1 MVVGTE
7 TMNLS
12 KNLLLKFLRAVLFGE
27 KLDASDFA
35 EADWKSIFQLADEQT
50 VSALLLDG
58 MSLLPS
64 ECIAIPLGNKLKRIA
79 AMQRIEQMNRLHRKV
94 IVKIDRALKSEGI
107 PVVFMKGQT
116 TALRYPNPLHRTP
129 GDIDFVVN
137 SKDFKKTMDIL
148 EKIGKVDH
156 ALVHEHHGMAWVDG
170 VTVEPHYKVHN
181 YQSPSTDYAMQEM
194 FASVFP
200 SELSSADMDGYAVP
214 VFPPTFESVFLISHM
229 VNHVYEEGLGLRQ
242 VIDYAMFLSSCAD
255 KIDWLQHHEYLHQMH
270 MKRAWRIFT
279 CICVDYLGM
288 SLPSQVEPFSHQEKV
303 WAEKM
308 MEDIMRV
315 GNFGRGEYVFH
326 HRGFKDAF
334 NNYCWVAKRCWNLGF
349 VCPSEARW
357 WIISKVKRFFWKKS
371 FKK

>member
-12 KNLLLKFLRAVLFGE
+12 KDLLLKFLRAVLFGE
-27 KLDASDFA
+27 KLDASDFT

-64 ECIAIPLGNKLKRIA
+64 ECITIPLGDKLKRIA
-79 AMQRIEQMNRLHRKV
+79 TMQHIEQMNRLHRKV
-94 IVKIDRALKSEGI
+94 IVKIDQALKSEGI
-107 PVVFMKGQT
+107 SVVFMKGQT

-137 SKDFKKTMDIL
+137 PKDFKKTMEVL
-148 EKIGKVDH
+148 EKIGKVNHD
-156 ALVHEHHGMAWVDG
+156 LVHEHHGMAWVDG

-181 YQSPSTDYAMQEM
+181 YQCPSTDHAMQEM

-242 VIDYAMFLSSCAD
+242 VIDYAMFLSSSAD

-270 MKRAWRIFT
+270 MERAWRIFT

-308 MEDIMRV
+308 MTDIMRV
-315 GNFGRGEYVFH
+315 GNFGRGEYVFQ
-326 HRGFKDAF
+326 HRGIKDAF
-334 NNYCWVAKRCWNLGF
+334 NNYCWVVKRCWYLGF

-371 FKK
+371 LKK

>member
-1 MVVGTE
+1 
-7 TMNLS
+7 MNQ
-12 KNLLLKFLRAVLFGE
+12 NQVLLLSLLRAALFGE
-27 KLDASDFA
+27 KLDASAFA
-35 EADWKSIFQLADEQT
+35 EANWKQILRLADIQT
-50 VSALLLDG
+50 VSSLALDG
-58 MSLLPS
+58 MGMLPTS
-64 ECIAIPLGNKLKRIA
+64 ALRMPLGEKLSHIGKL
-79 AMQRIEQMNRLHRKV
+79 QRLEQVNMLHRCV
-94 IVKIDRALKSEGI
+94 IVKIDQTLKSEGI

-137 SKDFKKTMDIL
+137 PKDFKKTMEVL

-156 ALVHEHHGMAWVDG
+156 DLVHEHHGMAWVDG

-255 KIDWLQHHEYLHQMH
+255 KIDWLQHHEYLHQMR
-270 MKRAWRIFT
+270 MERAWRIFT

-308 MEDIMRV
+308 MTDIMRV
-315 GNFGRGEYVFH
+315 GNFGRGEYIFQ
-326 HRGFKDAF
+326 HRGFIDAF

-357 WIISKVKRFFWKKS
+357 WIISKVKRFFWKKTI
-371 FKK
+371 KK